1 MVAESGAGEGVRL
14 WGRRLGARSPEGPG
28 PKATWGGCTGVQP
41 DNRGLHRDQGQV
53 CPHQQRE
60 PAELLPKANS
70 TPNLC
75 VSELMRGH
83 VGSGDQPAPQQSRV
97 CAGLV

>member
-1 MVAESGAGEGVRL
+1 MVAESGAGVGVRL
-14 WGRRLGARSPEGPG
+14 WGRRLGGRSPE
-28 PKATWGGCTGVQP
+28 AHGVGARVYNP
-41 DNRGLHRDQGQV
+41 TIRGLHRDQGQV